1 MISLVLE
8 GLGGKREN
16 LWRAIRASTRTGK
29 GAGTPERTPVHDG
42 GSRDDMLAEVAFEPV
57 DGGERRR
64 SGVTKRANSATAELL
79 VIIAKN
85 TYWCP
90 GKDWA
95 DALSDPRVF

>member
-1 MISLVLE
+1 
-8 GLGGKREN
+8 
-16 LWRAIRASTRTGK
+16 
-29 GAGTPERTPVHDG
+29 
-42 GSRDDMLAEVAFEPV
+42 MLAEVAFEPV

-95 DALSDPRVF
+95 AIRANLNETRGFRVLVGVWMYL